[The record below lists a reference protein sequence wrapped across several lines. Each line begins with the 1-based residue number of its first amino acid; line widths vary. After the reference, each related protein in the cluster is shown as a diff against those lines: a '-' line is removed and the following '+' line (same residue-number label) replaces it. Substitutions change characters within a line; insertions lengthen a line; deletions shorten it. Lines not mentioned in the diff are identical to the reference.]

1 VSEGE
6 DRGDSNALND
16 TLVDGDVSDT
26 LRAQVGLES
35 SSAATLEFDDLVEA
49 TTGVQDVGEL
59 LGRAAYGDL
68 YVEGNPESATWT
80 DTVLL
85 VDDEPF
91 VLKALGRLL
100 RSLAVEV
107 ITAEDA
113 LEALDIMERQEVSVL
128 LSDEFMPGMS
138 GTELL
143 ELVRE
148 RHPMTV
154 RIMLTGNDD
163 LSTAVAAI
171 NRGDVFRFLNKPWEN
186 EELLQCVKIGLEQ
199 YGLKK
204 RAKRYELMIERQNE
218 HLQELNLELE
228 RRVKERT
235 VELRES
241 RAHIQELYS
250 ELQQSF
256 DGTLS
261 VMLSMMELG
270 ERDVVDHCRR
280 TAARVEAFAQVLG
293 LSRRVIEPLRRAAQ
307 LHWIGLINVPS
318 TFLDKEPR
326 DFGMEEEAIWEF
338 HPLLGYQVLESI
350 DELRRPGQIVLHY
363 MRDYTDE
370 RFARGQAVEG
380 LEGPL
385 DDAFIL
391 SCRILGICSAF
402 EYVRTTLRRRGERS
416 ERVFIDRGLDEIK
429 RGKGTR
435 FAPELVDPF
444 VSSIKEAMAH
454 VRSENE
460 VERVEKLRSGMVLS
474 RPLFTRQGVA
484 VAPRDLMLT
493 QEFIDR
499 LMLFESTG
507 GLTSIFVW
515 SE

>member
-1 VSEGE
+1 M
-6 DRGDSNALND
+6 
-16 TLVDGDVSDT
+16 
-26 LRAQVGLES
+26 S
-35 SSAATLEFDDLVEA
+35 SSAATTLEFEELVETA
-49 TTGVQDVGEL
+49 TGVQDIEEM
-59 LGRAAYGDL
+59 LGRMAYGDHYL
-68 YVEGNPESATWT
+68 VDGMESAAWT

-91 VLKALGRLL
+91 VLKTLGRLL
-100 RSLAVEV
+100 RSLPVEV

-113 LEALDIMERQEVSVL
+113 LEALDIMERHEVSVL

-148 RHPMTV
+148 RHPLTV

-186 EELLQCVKIGLEQ
+186 DELLQCVTIGLEQ

-204 RAKRYELMIERQNE
+204 RAKRYEVMIEQQNE
-218 HLQELNLELE
+218 HLQNLNIELE
-228 RRVKERT
+228 RRVTERT
-235 VELRES
+235 TELRES
-241 RAHIQELYS
+241 REHVQELYS

-256 DGTLS
+256 DGTLN

-280 TAARVEAFAQVLG
+280 TAERVESFAKMLG
-293 LSRRVIEPLRRAAQ
+293 LSRRVIEPLRRAAL

-326 DFGMEEEAIWEF
+326 DFGMEESAIWEF

-350 DELRRPGQIVLHY
+350 DALRRPGQFVLHY
-363 MRDYTDE
+363 MRVYTDE
-370 RFARGQAVEG
+370 RFRRGQVVEG
-380 LEGPL
+380 LDAPL

-391 SCRILGICSAF
+391 SCRILSICSAF

-435 FAPELVDPF
+435 FAPELVEPF

-454 VRSENE
+454 VRSEHE
-460 VERVEKLRSGMVLS
+460 VERVDKLRSGMVLS

-499 LMLFESTG
+499 LLLFESTG

-515 SE
+515 SA